1 MRKYRLAVRQLVL
14 YLGEGSSVMPREIQE
29 EGLHFSYTLSSIQH
43 YDASDLLMSEV
54 PEEILLAILCNFG
67 KDRPEEIIKKLL
79 QRLQQLVKSP
89 RILQRYIRQ
98 LSVLS
103 QLRNLREVTVQQI
116 KVMEFPYDIQ
126 KDFLYREGKA
136 EGREEGKAEGREE
149 GKAEG
154 REEGKAE
161 SKKQIII
168 RMLLSGHLTIAQI
181 ASFTGESEDDIEVLQ
196 KKIKA
201 KRF

>member
-1 MRKYRLAVRQLVL
+1 
-14 YLGEGSSVMPREIQE
+14 
-29 EGLHFSYTLSSIQH
+29 
-43 YDASDLLMSEV
+43 
-54 PEEILLAILCNFG
+54 
-67 KDRPEEIIKKLL
+67 
-79 QRLQQLVKSP
+79 
-89 RILQRYIRQ
+89 
-98 LSVLS
+98 
-103 QLRNLREVTVQQI
+103 
-116 KVMEFPYDIQ
+116 MEFPYDIQ
-126 KDFLYREGKA
+126 KDFLYR
-136 EGREEGKAEGREE
+136 EGKAEGREE